1 GVRDEVLGLAG
12 PGVGGAVRG
21 RPAEHHVVAAQ
32 DVQHGQLG
40 LLAARLPAVPGRGR
54 RPAARPQ
61 CAQLAAGQGVLGRLL
76 AAGDGAFVRARV
88 VEGLGAAAR
97 DGGEVALCP
106 RLPGEP
112 RIVRGGREREQALV
126 TGFVVAGY
134 VVTALVV
141 RAACTLV
148 LVVGVQRYPAD
159 DDGVDATALGGTLG
173 DDAAHRVT
181 VEHDRV
187 EPWAQGAVPQMLD
200 DLVHSVSTGVGVEGG
215 TVRMVARAV
224 AEPVEVHRGE
234 AVLGGVL
241 DVGVG
246 LRTVGPVPVA
256 VVVAATAP
264 QNLHRCA
271 RSQRTAV

>member
-1 GVRDEVLGLAG
+1 MSAAGAVVVLTAPAAGGGSADAVAGKPGDGQPVELLRSPAEVDRMPGVRDEVLGLAG

-126 TGFVVAGY
+126 TGFVVAGF

-159 DDGVDATALGGTLG
+159 DDGVDATALGGTL
-173 DDAAHRVT
+173 
-181 VEHDRV
+181 
-187 EPWAQGAVPQMLD
+187 
-200 DLVHSVSTGVGVEGG
+200 
-215 TVRMVARAV
+215 
-224 AEPVEVHRGE
+224 
-234 AVLGGVL
+234 
-241 DVGVG
+241 
-246 LRTVGPVPVA
+246 
-256 VVVAATAP
+256 
-264 QNLHRCA
+264 
-271 RSQRTAV
+271 